1 MVAAQPST
9 DPARQ
14 LPVLSTAVDP
24 AAAVLSRR
32 RNPVSPAALADLL
45 DWRTAD
51 ALQGGSAAIRR
62 RLRHDGAVWHRRL
75 DAGRAVRHDAAVFH
89 AASGSAQTTA
99 PRAQQPNR
107 LGTLR
112 SVTAP
117 VGKD

>member
-1 MVAAQPST
+1 MVAAQPAT

-75 DAGRAVRHDAAVFH
+75 DAGRAVRHDDAVFH
-89 AASGSAQTTA
+89 AASGAA
-99 PRAQQPNR
+99 PTRAARAPQSMT
-107 LGTLR
+107 LGPFSSSEVR
-112 SVTAP
+112 RVW
-117 VGKD
+117 V